1 MHKLVFIGVI
11 NAKED
16 RKMLGKKALVFIV
29 SLIMLASGVFLTYT
43 YSGPVEA
50 KDALAQGTITVPANG
65 YQSILYAESSSGNYF
80 VQVDANK
87 GTIQAFFNSE
97 NSTIATMP
105 NGTIVDIWNLPFQ
118 VVFNGSS
125 GEFCNPII
133 EEKASSEYVFLSN
146 PNSFSEGISYS
157 VWRSWTY
164 NNYFGLLAG
173 ISLISLGTVML
184 FLVALKNK
192 LRDFNKALENQQ

>member
-1 MHKLVFIGVI
+1 
-11 NAKED
+11 
-16 RKMLGKKALVFIV
+16 MLRKKALVFIL
-29 SLIMLASGVFLTYT
+29 SLIMLASGVFLSYA

-50 KDALAQGTITVPANG
+50 KDALTQGTITVPANG
-65 YQSILYAESSSGNYF
+65 YQSILYVESSSGSYY

-97 NSTIATMP
+97 NSTKATLP
-105 NGTIVDIWNLPFQ
+105 NGTIVDIWNLPHQ

-133 EEKASSEYVFLSN
+133 EEKAGSEYVFLLN
-146 PNSFSEGISYS
+146 PHSFSEGVSYS

-184 FLVALKNK
+184 FLVVFKNK
-192 LRDFNKALENQQ
+192 LRAFNKALENQE

>member
-1 MHKLVFIGVI
+1 
-11 NAKED
+11 
-16 RKMLGKKALVFIV
+16 MLGKKTLVFIV

-65 YQSILYAESSSGNYF
+65 YQSILYAESSSGNYY

-97 NSTIATMP
+97 NSTKATLP

-146 PNSFSEGISYS
+146 PNSFSEVVSYS

-184 FLVALKNK
+184 FLAAFKNK
-192 LRDFNKALENQQ
+192 LRDFNKALENQE